1 MTLPRSSCA
10 ARAVLKGA
18 GKFFAVACYLA
29 GIAGIIHYSVAAHNV
44 ASESSLIELSQL
56 LLLILT
62 VFTFRRV
69 AKFNPT
75 LCHAA
80 KLMSGFFLVLMI
92 RELDATLDIVMHG
105 FWKVP
110 ALLVTG
116 LTLWPAIK
124 HGRDTFTSLAH
135 ALSAKSSTM
144 LIVAL
149 GLLLVYSRLFGMGEL
164 WEQAMGAM
172 YVRDVKNIAEEST
185 ELVAYSLIW
194 LSALGYWLESVK
206 PGHIA
211 TPASL
216 THSAEHDLPAQ

>member
-1 MTLPRSSCA
+1 MTLPRSSCT

-18 GKFFAVACYLA
+18 GRFFAIACYLA

-56 LLLILT
+56 LLLVLT

-69 AKFNPT
+69 AKRNHA
-75 LCHAA
+75 LSQAA

-92 RELDATLDIVMHG
+92 RELDATLDLVMHG

-116 LTLWPAIK
+116 LTIWPALK
-124 HGRDTFTSLAH
+124 NGRDTFTSLAH
-135 ALSAKSSTM
+135 ALSAKSSTL

-194 LSALGYWLESVK
+194 LSALSYWLEAEKQRHPHPPSVM
-206 PGHIA
+206 H
-211 TPASL
+211 TV
-216 THSAEHDLPAQ
+216 EQDVPAQ